1 MATRKKVNESTFK
14 VGDILVGTG
23 GYNRTYTKWYKV
35 VRTTACKVIVDELP
49 VSYPTKYGPN
59 TPGDICMPVLDGHV
73 DPSCPYYFGDFGL
86 DVSVGGLVY
95 ETKYGPDYV
104 KLPGDYGMH
113 LHHWD
118 GKPGWVNCD

>member
-1 MATRKKVNESTFK
+1 MATRKKVNESAFK

-49 VSYPTKYGPN
+49 VSYPTEYGSN
-59 TPGDICMPVLDGHV
+59 TPGDICMPVLDGRV
-73 DPSCPYYFGDFGL
+73 DPSCPYCFRDCGL
-86 DVSVGGLVY
+86 DVNVGGLVY
-95 ETKYGPDYV
+95 ESKYGEYV